1 MKSFDLEK
9 ALAGEPVKLRYGG
22 KAYVKYILDDRYSTS
37 YPLRGFAEYK
47 RLPEGTL
54 HVNELSW
61 HLNGEIASNKDSEL
75 DIVGMWEEPKP
86 KRFIN
91 GIEVPEPVTEETW
104 VDGDC
109 YWHMSLGTPAA
120 VSEMIFCKDSQID
133 RLLISRRVVF
143 ETKEGAEAM
152 AKALLNYKVEVK
164 NE

>member
-47 RLPEGTL
+47 RLPDGTL

-61 HLNGEIASNKDSEL
+61 HLNGEIASNKDCEL

-104 VDGDC
+104 VDGVLYYYVKLTFSGNTDC
-109 YWHMSLGTPAA
+109 DAFLKRNEFH
-120 VSEMIFCKDSQID
+120 EK
-133 RLLISRRVVF
+133 LINDGLVF
-143 ETKEGAEAM
+143 KTKEGAEAM